1 MPTEEELKNANK
13 KNDHFVN
20 PLAAFTG
27 MLQEVP
33 RVLKI
38 KFAKMN
44 AVVIICCLLLLAIVD
59 RDDLIQMRLRM

>member
-44 AVVIICCLLLLAIVD
+44 VVVIIRYVI
-59 RDDLIQMRLRM
+59 